1 MGKVVRTLGIASLAL
16 ICLPTLIVIVS
27 SLGGG
32 TVLRFPPRGLSLS
45 AYRELLGDPDMREG
59 LYRSVMLGVMCVLF
73 AAIPG
78 ILAALA
84 LFRHRLRFRTL
95 LLAFLTL
102 GFAAPLVVSGMAFLL
117 LFTRIGQ
124 LGQLWQV
131 AVAITAVNFPFLLFA
146 VASSITNLSPE
157 LEEAAATMGAEE
169 VQTFLFVT
177 FPSILPGVLTGLIMM
192 FVFGLSEFLI
202 TLILSTVDNQTLP
215 VVMYGTLRGGVSPKL
230 AAGGGVFI
238 LIALTVVFLISRLR
252 AIDDVLFRP
261 D

>member
-1 MGKVVRTLGIASLAL
+1 MGRVVRAIGTGSLVL

-32 TVLRFPPRGLSLS
+32 TVLYFPPRGFSIS
-45 AYRELLGDPDMREG
+45 AYHELLSDPDMREG
-59 LYRSVMLGVMCVLF
+59 LYRSVMLGVLCVLF
-73 AAIPG
+73 SAVPG

-84 LFRHRLRFRTL
+84 LFRYRLRFRTL
-95 LLAFLTL
+95 LLGFLTL

-117 LFTRIGQ
+117 LYTRIGQ
-124 LGQLWQV
+124 LGQLWQI
-131 AVAITAVNFPFLLFA
+131 ALAITAVNFPFLLFA

-157 LEEAAATMGAEE
+157 LEEAAATLGAEE

-177 FPSILPGVLTGLIMM
+177 FPAILPGVLTGLIMM

-215 VVMYGTLRGGVSPKL
+215 VVMYGTLRGAVSPKL

-238 LIALTVVFLISRLR
+238 MIALVVVLLISRLR
-252 AIDDVLFRP
+252 AVEDVLFRP